1 MKYQSGRSMLEMIAV
16 VGIIGILTVAGVSGL
31 GGGTASMR
39 ATSAQYD
46 IEEYA
51 KRMIE
56 LNAWNRDGSFT
67 DGFNGTLDKSDL
79 SGNLSNVSS
88 AGNGNSFSFTYGSL
102 SQRECRLLVDKKF
115 AEVCPGNCAADGNG
129 AWQITFTYRVGAA
142 CP

>member
-1 MKYQSGRSMLEMIAV
+1 MKNQSGRSLLEMIAV
-16 VGIIGILTVAGVSGL
+16 VGIIGLLTVAGFSGL

-67 DGFNGTLDKSDL
+67 DGVDGTLDKSDL
-79 SGNLSNVSS
+79 SGNLSNVS
-88 AGNGNSFSFTYGSL
+88 GNGNSFSFTYGSL

-115 AEVCPGNCAADGNG
+115 AEVCPGNCEADGNG
-129 AWQITFTYRVGAA
+129 AWKITFTYRVEDA